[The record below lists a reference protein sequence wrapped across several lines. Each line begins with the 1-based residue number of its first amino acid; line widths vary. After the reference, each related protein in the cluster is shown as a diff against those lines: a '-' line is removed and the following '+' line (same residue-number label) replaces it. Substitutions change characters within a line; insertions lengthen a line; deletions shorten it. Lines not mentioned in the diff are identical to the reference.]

1 MVESRDKMKKKKLLF
16 ELTKAISK
24 VDESTVK
31 ITISQGVDLD
41 ATIIYSKTPLSYSL
55 EMDAENIAILLLEKG
70 ANPEKPATCEKS
82 NHVLQPIHFA
92 SKFNQTKFLS
102 ALMKKNVDL
111 DVKTSAELCAL
122 HYAAYAGHLSICS
135 DLINH
140 GANVN
145 SRDSN
150 SRTPLHRAA
159 ENGQTAVINLLVKSG
174 ADVCAE
180 DEMGNTPLIIACY
193 LNQTLAAKSLLDMYN
208 NVNSCNKE
216 GNSALHVA
224 CSQSI
229 QNSDNFKKTTYG
241 CAIFGRQMF
250 HHNHVFHFE
259 YKLADILVSS
269 GADVEAVNTMGLTPF
284 ECARTFVTPE
294 TQLALLEK
302 FVSAGLWVSQFSPE
316 TYVALDPAFQPQL
329 EEVLSFLRLKQ
340 MTLKQQCKRIIRKSI
355 LMKEGKSMQCYV
367 GCLPLPMQLQN
378 YLQ

>member
-24 VDESTVK
+24 VDESMVK
-31 ITISQGVDLD
+31 MTISQDVDLD

-82 NHVLQPIHFA
+82 NHVLCPIHFA

-102 ALMKKNVDL
+102 ALLKRNVDL
-111 DVKTSAELCAL
+111 DVKTSAELSAL

-145 SRDSN
+145 SRDSH

-159 ENGQTAVINLLVKSG
+159 ENGQTAVIDLLVKSG
-174 ADVCAE
+174 ADVCVE

-208 NVNSCNKE
+208 NVNFCNKE

-241 CAIFGRQMF
+241 RAIFGRQMF
-250 HHNHVFHFE
+250 HHNHVFHF
-259 YKLADILVSS
+259 
-269 GADVEAVNTMGLTPF
+269 
-284 ECARTFVTPE
+284 
-294 TQLALLEK
+294 
-302 FVSAGLWVSQFSPE
+302 
-316 TYVALDPAFQPQL
+316 
-329 EEVLSFLRLKQ
+329 
-340 MTLKQQCKRIIRKSI
+340 
-355 LMKEGKSMQCYV
+355 
-367 GCLPLPMQLQN
+367 
-378 YLQ
+378 